1 MLLDPCLRFSDTP
14 TSTSILSLVPLLSI
28 VYLSRKNDHDVFEYD
43 IKTFTPFIHFL
54 FINQFAHSSLINFA
68 DPCFLF

>member
-43 IKTFTPFIHFL
+43 IKDIHSF
-54 FINQFAHSSLINFA
+54 HSFFVN
-68 DPCFLF
+68 